1 VADHGELII
10 RHAEH
15 AAHHLSRADEALR
28 HDPQSG
34 DALPFSRDGVV
45 QTAR

>member
-1 VADHGELII
+1 MADNCEFVI

-28 HDPQSG
+28 HHPDG
-34 DALPFSRDGVV
+34 RDALPFSRDGVV